1 MKNIYL
7 FFDIIKS
14 TLNFITIFVYTIIVS
29 LHFLALSII
38 LLNVS
43 INYVPDGYRRRRR
56 CGLPNAH
63 PSTVRKTK
71 PAGTYGVLDGMAIV
85 PIETLEK

>member
-14 TLNFITIFVYTIIVS
+14 TLNFITIFVYTIIVF
-29 LHFLALSII
+29 LYYYFLALSII

-43 INYVPDGYRRRRR
+43 INYVPDERRRRRR
-56 CGLPNAH
+56 CCLPNAH
-63 PSTVRKTK
+63 PMFMRETK
-71 PAGTYGVLDGMAIV
+71 PASMEYWMAST
-85 PIETLEK
+85 EWCQ